1 MKKIIVLLIVL
12 TPCLFFLSFQ
22 KDVSYP
28 INADTFADSLREIYS
43 KPSSQWPKPEIDPD
57 LINFQELG
65 LLPDSPL
72 KPKMDSLK
80 QLVKLGQI
88 LFFDPRLS
96 GSAQISCSSCHTPSL
111 SWADGRV
118 TAEGHDHQQGTR
130 NTPSLLNIWNSKN
143 LFWDGRSTDL
153 EDQAFGPIN
162 NEIEMHGDFSE
173 IVPRLSR
180 IKGYTFLFDSAYGD
194 SKITPDRITHALA
207 TFERTITSR
216 KSRFD
221 EFLLGKK
228 NALTDEEVRGLH
240 FFRTQA
246 RCINCHNGPL
256 FTDDQFHNIGL
267 TYYKRK
273 YEDLGRYKITRKA
286 EDVGKF
292 KTPSLRDVARTA
304 PWMHNGL
311 FDDLGGI
318 VNLYNSGM
326 PMLPVTDEQ
335 KADPLF
341 PKTDVHIKKLNL
353 TSDQKKDIVAFL
365 GSISTIP
372 LRIRNPELPK

>member
-1 MKKIIVLLIVL
+1 MKKIIVLFIVIAS
-12 TPCLFFLSFQ
+12 CMVFLSFQ
-22 KDVSYP
+22 KNTSSASGGD
-28 INADTFADSLREIYS
+28 AFADSLREIYS
-43 KPSSQWPKPEIDPD
+43 KPSSQWPKPEIDHD
-57 LINFQELG
+57 LINFQEIG

-72 KPKMDSLK
+72 KNQMDSLR

-118 TAEGHDHQQGTR
+118 TAQGHDHQQGNR
-130 NTPSLLNIWNSKN
+130 NTPSLLNVWYFKN
-143 LFWDGRSTDL
+143 LFWDGRSGIL

-162 NEIEMHGDFSE
+162 NEIEMHGDFGE
-173 IVPRLSR
+173 LIPRLSK
-180 IKGYTFLFDSAYGD
+180 IKGYSFLFDSAYGD

-207 TFERTITSR
+207 TFQRTITSR
-216 KSRFD
+216 RSRFD
-221 EFLLGKK
+221 DFLSGKK
-228 NALTDEEVRGLH
+228 NALSDEEIRGLH
-240 FFRTQA
+240 VFRTQA

-256 FTDDQFHNIGL
+256 FSDNQFHNIGL
-267 TYYKRK
+267 TYYQRK
-273 YEDLGRYKITRKA
+273 YEDLGRYKVTRKK

-292 KTPSLRDVARTA
+292 KTPSLRDVAHTS
-304 PWMHNGL
+304 PWMHNGI

-326 PMLPVTDEQ
+326 PMPAVTEAQ
-335 KADPLF
+335 KKDTLF
-341 PKTDVHIKKLNL
+341 PKTSVHIKKLNL
-353 TSDQKKDIVAFL
+353 NAEQRKDLVAFL
-365 GSISTIP
+365 GAISTNP